1 MSKETRWN
9 IEGENFRLR
18 YCHDDERPGHGEIL
32 LEEEVSGHVAGAN
45 RHRLDQICLS
55 RETILTLMVA
65 LGECRALMDSEIAD
79 RIDDV
84 VSSREE
90 AA

>member
-9 IEGENFRLR
+9 IDGESFRLR

-32 LEEEVSGHVAGAN
+32 LEEEVSGHVAAAN
-45 RHRLDQICLS
+45 RNRLEQICLS

-65 LGECRALMDSEIAD
+65 LGECRALMDSEIVEHT
-79 RIDDV
+79 I
-84 VSSREE
+84 EE
-90 AA
+90 VA